1 MINVTPIAIAATSQ
15 QYAVSITEN
24 LCQCYCLNADIQ
36 PQADVKFSIAS
47 QQVVNGMTYITV
59 LAKGSITYM
68 PRNAGRCCCKPQPKP
83 QLRHLLLELPLKVR
97 QM

>member
-47 QQVVNGMTYITV
+47 Q
-59 LAKGSITYM
+59 
-68 PRNAGRCCCKPQPKP
+68 
-83 QLRHLLLELPLKVR
+83 
-97 QM
+97 